1 MTEETYTVHLLTLVA
16 YPAYYGLP
24 PELKGTGL
32 IRATV
37 NSTGQRGTFIVDT
50 SYASMIRD
58 AAGDTLT
65 EGAVLSATAVRWMRL
80 GWPEEWT
87 PGRAPGEW
95 AQVYPEGWQGV
106 G

>member
-1 MTEETYTVHLLTLVA
+1 MTEETYTCHVLTDVE

-37 NSTGQRGTFIVDT
+37 NSTGQRGTFIVDA
-50 SYASMIRD
+50 SYASMIR
-58 AAGDTLT
+58 AAREDSL
-65 EGAVLSATAVRWMRL
+65 EDPILSATAVRWLRL

-87 PGRAPGEW
+87 PGRAPGQW
-95 AQVYPEGWQGV
+95 AQVYPEGWAGL